1 MTIALRDFLN
11 WFEGISEN
19 IEAAPTEKQWAR
31 IKERIDTLKTAT
43 VSAPVAPQ
51 MAVSAGPEPGAAGVP
66 KPVVTADTAAILK
79 QVEDMKRRG
88 QASAGASG
96 GGIAMSAGV

>member
-31 IKERIDTLKTAT
+31 IKDRIETLKTAT
-43 VSAPVAPQ
+43 ASAAVAPPVA
-51 MAVSAGPEPGAAGVP
+51 ATAGPEPGAAGVP
-66 KPVVTADTAAILK
+66 KPVVSPDTAAILK
-79 QVEDMKRRG
+79 QVEEMKRKG
-88 QASAGASG
+88 QASAGANG
-96 GGIAMSAGV
+96 GGVAMSAGI